1 MRSNAKLLNCGLVA
15 ATLTFTSLAEQ
26 NATEG
31 QSAAPVEDHPGAVKT
46 LNRCDQNND
55 SKISMEEFVGGI
67 IDEAKKAKKERA
79 FKKFDTNQDGFIT
92 LDELNKRMH
101 QVQPLQ

>member
-1 MRSNAKLLNCGLVA
+1 MIQTKTLLACLAA
-15 ATLTFTSLAEQ
+15 ATFALSS
-26 NATEG
+26 
-31 QSAAPVEDHPGAVKT
+31 SAAPVEDHPGAVKT

-55 SKISMEEFVGGI
+55 SKISMEEFVDGI